1 MSRVLIGNIKGPK
14 GDAATIGVGDVTTVA
29 PGTGAT
35 VTNSGTSDAAILDF
49 RIPKGDKGDP
59 GDPGVNDYASSSAAG
74 LVRVGDDVAVD
85 SSSGILSLNSTNI
98 TEASSVSN
106 INSGDSYRTILGKLK
121 KFISTLMP
129 SNFLINTVNSNAA
142 DKGLTA
148 NMGNK
153 LAGDIATVQTSNT
166 ATRNFA
172 VGEYIVYNG
181 IMYKVTTA
189 IASGGTLTPGTNLTA
204 TNAGAQLKSLNDSL
218 TSLDSKYSTYHNDS
232 FSKIAYYQS
241 PFNFRKF
248 GGWVEMSY
256 AGSSAEQSAQSDY
269 AELFT
274 LTNAYKPK
282 GAVYVQM
289 IAEDSNGI
297 GDAVLQINPSGI
309 VKTYNFNTAVPAGKQ
324 YRVHVTYM
332 ALDFT

>member
-1 MSRVLIGNIKGPK
+1 MARVLIGNIKGPQ
-14 GDAATIGVGDVTTVA
+14 GNAATVGVGTVTTGA
-29 PGTGAT
+29 PGTAAS
-35 VTNSGTSDAAILDF
+35 VTNSGTSTAATLDF
-49 RIPKGDKGDP
+49 QIPKGDKGDP

-121 KFISTLMP
+121 KFISTLLP

-218 TSLDSKYSTYHNDS
+218 TPRTVGTTSTHTNYIQCFKVGRLRVLYGNVVLTSDV
-232 FSKIAYYQS
+232 S
-241 PFNFRKF
+241 P
-248 GGWVEMSY
+248 W
-256 AGSSAEQSAQSDY
+256 SSIVFE
-269 AELFT
+269 
-274 LTNAYKPK
+274 LTNAADRPLYTNITLPIVNTDDTKC
-282 GAVYVQM
+282 YLE
-289 IAEDSNGI
+289 IIYN
-297 GDAVLQINPSGI
+297 SGRAQAS
-309 VKTYNFNTAVPAGKQ
+309 KAFASGTQLKFAGCWISQ
-324 YRVHVTYM
+324 E
-332 ALDFT
+332 

>member
-218 TSLDSKYSTYHNDS
+218 NVKAVGFT
-232 FSKIAYYQS
+232 
-241 PFNFRKF
+241 P
-248 GGWVEMSY
+248 
-256 AGSSAEQSAQSDY
+256 SSEQSNLNAS
-269 AELFT
+269 T
-274 LTNAYKPK
+274 LVIRQFGDHVLSIYGFIRGINTTANQLVSLGY
-282 GAVYVQM
+282 
-289 IAEDSNGI
+289 INGGI
-297 GDAVLQINPSGI
+297 IPGDAVRFLCNVGANAFTTDETCYGVLNTSGELSVMSKSTGTNKAMYFNI
-309 VKTYNFNTAVPAGKQ
+309 TYI
-324 YRVHVTYM
+324 R
-332 ALDFT
+332 

>member
-14 GDAATIGVGDVTTVA
+14 GDAATIGVGDVTTGA

-121 KFISTLMP
+121 KFISTLLP

-204 TNAGAQLKSLNDSL
+204 ANIGAQLKSLNDSL
-218 TSLDSKYSTYHNDS
+218 SSKTTWRLITEVSTSVGGVVDRTETVDSLYNYNEILFTIQVN
-232 FSKIAYYQS
+232 
-241 PFNFRKF
+241 NGRT
-248 GGWVEMSY
+248 
-256 AGSSAEQSAQSDY
+256 AGSTLCTRAQFQGGAIY
-269 AELFT
+269 A
-274 LTNAYKPK
+274 N
-282 GAVYVQM
+282 G
-289 IAEDSNGI
+289 INGI
-297 GDAVLQINPSGI
+297 GETTVDAAAVCVWLSETSVEIATSTAINNVSQKFRLYG
-309 VKTYNFNTAVPAGKQ
+309 
-324 YRVHVTYM
+324 R
-332 ALDFT
+332 